1 MAQWV
6 KNSTCIHED
15 VGSIPGL
22 PQWVKDLGRSQ
33 MQLGSHVAVTVAQAE
48 GWQLQLQFDL

>member
-1 MAQWV
+1 MQPGVPLVAQWV

-33 MQLGSHVAVTVAQAE
+33 MQLGSHIAVTVAQAE
-48 GWQLQLQFDL
+48 GW